1 MSELIVSAPLILDFE
16 KTNESIAASI
26 NSEGTKSYTLICDK
40 EHYYCPQ
47 QKLIKPD
54 LYKNPRTLKSISFVS
69 KFLSNLLPTKNQNF
83 IYTSSLKINDLE
95 FEIIER
101 IKLFD
106 RKLGSIISNMD
117 DLEIYID
124 DFYTERIHST
134 MKSFMNTHLYETI
147 PENIP
152 KKLFNDCL

>member
-69 KFLSNLLPTKNQNF
+69 KFLSHLLPTKNQNF
-83 IYTSSLKINDLE
+83 IYNSSLKINDLE

-106 RKLGSIISNMD
+106 RKL
-117 DLEIYID
+117 
-124 DFYTERIHST
+124 
-134 MKSFMNTHLYETI
+134 
-147 PENIP
+147 
-152 KKLFNDCL
+152 